1 MHYNNAVII
10 RFRKEWSKAGKKR
23 IIELELSPKQQ
34 AEKIHKLLLQ
44 AGGTGG

>member
-1 MHYNNAVII
+1 M
-10 RFRKEWSKAGKKR
+10 RLGKSGQEPGKKR

-34 AEKIHKLLLQ
+34 AEKIYKLLLQ